1 MNSTITFTDKGLFL
15 LAVTALEL
23 DATPSYEVDFDNMA
37 IIVADD
43 DDALL
48 IVDVL
53 HDNGIFNFV
62 ASNNEFNDD
71 RMYPSEPDQFR
82 TDAEADADALASAGM
97 GMDEDYRLDCISGEE
112 Y

>member
-1 MNSTITFTDKGLFL
+1 MNSTITFTDKALFL

-23 DATPSYEVDFDNMA
+23 DATPAYEVDFDNMA

-53 HDNGIFNFV
+53 HDNGIFSFV
-62 ASNNEFNDD
+62 TSNGEFSDE
-71 RMYPSEPDQFR
+71 RMYPSEPDHFR
-82 TDAEADADALASAGM
+82 TDAEADADALASAGF
-97 GMDEDYRLDCISGEE
+97 GTDEDYEHNSVDDQ